1 MQVYIFLPT
10 KRLILFSFFFFLSQQ
25 ICHFIAKFYAAKYY
39 PNLSF
44 QLYDA
49 ICGFG
54 HPGGDENEKDEHD
67 VPREIIDI
75 KTKVEE
81 QETKWVVFF
90 FCLVF
95 NPLEASEK
103 KSEWTYQHTPKLSQ
117 FLIK

>member
-10 KRLILFSFFFFLSQQ
+10 KRLILFSFFFFFSSQQ
-25 ICHFIAKFYAAKYY
+25 ICHFIAKFY

-81 QETKWVVFF
+81 QETK
-90 FCLVF
+90 
-95 NPLEASEK
+95 
-103 KSEWTYQHTPKLSQ
+103 
-117 FLIK
+117 

>member
-1 MQVYIFLPT
+1 MQVHIFLPT
-10 KRLILFSFFFFLSQQ
+10 KRLILFWFFFFFFFSSQQ

-81 QETKWVVFF
+81 QETK
-90 FCLVF
+90 
-95 NPLEASEK
+95 
-103 KSEWTYQHTPKLSQ
+103 
-117 FLIK
+117 